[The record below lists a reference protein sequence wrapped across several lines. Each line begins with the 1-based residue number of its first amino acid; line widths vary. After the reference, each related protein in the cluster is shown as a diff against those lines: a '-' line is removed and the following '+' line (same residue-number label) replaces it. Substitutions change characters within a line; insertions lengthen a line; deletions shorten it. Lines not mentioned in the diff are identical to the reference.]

1 MIFFHFLMHVVM
13 NFFKGIVSICHSF
26 RSTGQPGR
34 IHGLDRCFQVVDRCT
49 ARRHRAAV
57 TPVLAKAQ
65 ISKFNQPHLGKQK
78 PFKGIIEPLL
88 GVIEPLWG
96 IKKPDEGINKL
107 HLGDISEL

>member
-57 TPVLAKAQ
+57 TPVEDDCEDVYSTGLLQRYVNRTASLEHLTLADWAAWYDSMWTICKE
-65 ISKFNQPHLGKQK
+65 IFY
-78 PFKGIIEPLL
+78 
-88 GVIEPLWG
+88 
-96 IKKPDEGINKL
+96 
-107 HLGDISEL
+107 